1 MIRIDFSN
9 LMQESIGKNGLTKDD
24 FQGIDT
30 KKIAETIESKK
41 YKELEF
47 LDLHKADTAS
57 IKELGKYSSTF
68 ENFLLLGIGGS
79 ALGPRSILEALS
91 PFHNLR
97 NNPNSPKVF
106 IYDNVDPA
114 TLKNILSL
122 IDLKKTVINVITKSG
137 STAETIASFMVVWD
151 RLKKMSLKPEEHIII
166 TTDPEKG
173 NMRKI
178 VKDYGIKS
186 LSISQGIGG
195 RYSVLSAVGLL
206 LAEAIG
212 VSSDEMLKGAKDIHD
227 RCMNAD
233 LWQNPAYLFSSGLY
247 LMQQLKNRNITVIMP
262 YADRLKPFSE
272 WFCQLWAESLGK
284 DGKGLTPYPSVGT
297 TDQHSQLQLWM
308 EGAEDKVVVFLAIED
323 YGADVE
329 IPKVFEDMEGLD
341 YLGGHNLSELI
352 KIEQE
357 ASEIALT
364 KSGRPGITIRAP
376 KIDAYHLGQLF
387 HFFEIATAVA
397 GFLFEINPF
406 NQPGVEEGKNL
417 TYGMMGKKGYEAKKE
432 EFEKYRGRKR
442 FEI

>member
-9 LMQESIGKNGLTKDD
+9 LMQDAVGRNGLTNDD
-24 FQGIDT
+24 FKSINI
-30 KKIAETIESKK
+30 KKITEIIQTSR
-41 YKELEF
+41 YPELEF
-47 LDLHKADTAS
+47 LDLHKADIS
-57 IKELGKYSSTF
+57 QIKELGKYASKF

-91 PFHNLR
+91 PFHNLKNR
-97 NNPNSPKVF
+97 PRVF

-114 TLKNILSL
+114 TLRHILDL

-137 STAETIASFMVVWD
+137 STAETIASFMIIWK
-151 RLKKMSLKPEEHIII
+151 RLQEQSLKPEEHIIV

-173 NMRKI
+173 NLRKI
-178 VKDYGIKS
+178 VKDYCLMS
-186 LSISQGIGG
+186 LPIPQGVGG

-206 LAEAIG
+206 LAEAIN
-212 VSSDEMLKGAKDIHD
+212 VNTDEMLKGAKDIHQK
-227 RCMNAD
+227 CMNDD
-233 LWQNPAYLFSSGLY
+233 LWQNPAYIFSSGLY
-247 LMQQLKNRNITVIMP
+247 LMQQLKNKGITVIMP

-308 EGAEDKVVVFLAIED
+308 EGPEDKVVVFLSIED
-323 YGADVE
+323 YGADIS
-329 IPKVFEDMEGLD
+329 IPEVFHDMEGLS
-341 YLGGHNLSELI
+341 YLSGHSLGELI
-352 KIEQE
+352 RIEQE
-357 ASEIALT
+357 ASEIALA
-364 KSGRPGITIRAP
+364 KNGRPSITIKLP

-387 HFFEIATAVA
+387 HFFEIATAIA
-397 GFLFEINPF
+397 GFLYEINPF

-432 EFEKYRGRKR
+432 EFIKYRQRKR
-442 FEI
+442 FET